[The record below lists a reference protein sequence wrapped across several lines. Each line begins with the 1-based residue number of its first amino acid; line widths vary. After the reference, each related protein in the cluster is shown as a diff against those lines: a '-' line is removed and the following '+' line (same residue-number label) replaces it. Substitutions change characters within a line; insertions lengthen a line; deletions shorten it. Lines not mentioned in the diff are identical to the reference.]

1 MLVNVSTKFFI
12 LRKQV
17 ECINI
22 RDNRMH
28 LPPTVWGPFFWHTMH
43 IIAIGYSKHPTY
55 TDKKCAKEFFESLVF
70 LIPCSVCR
78 EHYKE
83 HLTNKPITPFLD
95 SREDL
100 LKWTIDI
107 HNKVNVVTNKP
118 QWTEQEV
125 MKYYEKLGQRTRSPI
140 WTKQDMDE
148 VDNRSFIRG
157 FLSGALVLSVCSGVL
172 YVVKKM

>member
-1 MLVNVSTKFFI
+1 
-12 LRKQV
+12 
-17 ECINI
+17 
-22 RDNRMH
+22 MH

-43 IIAIGYSKHPTY
+43 IVAIGYSKHPTY
-55 TDKKCAKEFFESLVF
+55 TDKKCAKEFYESLVF

-125 MKYYEKLGQRTRSPI
+125 MHYYEKLGQRTRSPI

>member
-1 MLVNVSTKFFI
+1 M
-12 LRKQV
+12 
-17 ECINI
+17 
-22 RDNRMH
+22 
-28 LPPTVWGPFFWHTMH
+28 GH
-43 IIAIGYSKHPTY
+43 IVAIGYSKHPTY
-55 TDKKCAKEFFESLVF
+55 TDKKCAKEFFESLTF

-83 HLTNKPITPFLD
+83 HLSSKPITPFLD

-107 HNKVNVVTNKP
+107 HNKVNKLTNKP

-125 MKYYEKLGQRTRSPI
+125 IQYYERLGQRARSPI
-140 WTKQDMDE
+140 WTKDDMNEIDS
-148 VDNRSFIRG
+148 RSFVRG
-157 FLSGALVLSVCSGVL
+157 FLIGGITLSVCVGAL

>member
-1 MLVNVSTKFFI
+1 
-12 LRKQV
+12 
-17 ECINI
+17 
-22 RDNRMH
+22 
-28 LPPTVWGPFFWHTMH
+28 MH
-43 IIAIGYSKHPTY
+43 IVAIGYSKHPTY
-55 TDKKCAKEFFESLVF
+55 TDKKCAKEFFESLTF

-83 HLTNKPITPFLD
+83 HLSSKPITPFLD

-107 HNKVNVVTNKP
+107 HNKVNKLTNKP

-125 MKYYEKLGQRTRSPI
+125 IQYYERLGQRTRSPI
-140 WTKQDMDE
+140 WTKDDMNEIDS
-148 VDNRSFIRG
+148 RSFVRG
-157 FLSGALVLSVCSGVL
+157 FLIGGITLSVCVGAL